1 VIRDTP
7 EIRGPQQLLASALV
21 GYWSFDRR
29 GAALADLILIAE
41 DWKTGRLDEQFQ
53 AFARLAMV

>member
-7 EIRGPQQLLASALV
+7 EIRGLQQLLASALV

-41 DWKTGRLDEQFQ
+41 DWMSNFKRSRGSPWFERSQ
-53 AFARLAMV
+53 